1 MGDFQE
7 RLDAGVAAREAA
19 GAVAMLLSS
28 QGQGPILSAG
38 ERVIGSGE
46 RMQPDTVFW
55 IASMTKAVTSVAA
68 LALVDAGKL
77 QLDAPLDTILPEFS
91 GLEVLEGF
99 TPDGAPKLRPARSPV
114 TLRRLLSHTSG
125 FGYPW
130 LSERLGR
137 WQAHSGAGALAPD
150 SRAAHIQPLEFEPGE
165 GWSYGIGIDWA
176 GLAIE
181 AVTGKRLDA
190 ALDELVLAP
199 LGMTQTTFFPDA
211 ALEARRAG
219 VHHRLPDGGL
229 MAAPFDM
236 PREPEVISGGG
247 GLFSTASDYARFLR
261 MLLRGGELDGVRI
274 LSEALAAELGR
285 VQTGPHRAGAFAAAP
300 SGLAREFDLYP
311 DMHTGFG
318 LVGMITP
325 QACASGRGA
334 GAISWAGLFNTY
346 FWIDPEAD
354 LGGLLL
360 TQTAPFADEGAL
372 SLYRAFEAHAY
383 AAQARGGTAG

>member
-1 MGDFQE
+1 MVDFQE
-7 RLDAGVAAREAA
+7 RLEAGVAAREAA
-19 GAVAMLLSS
+19 GAVALMVSS
-28 QGQGPILSAG
+28 QGEGPILTAG
-38 ERVIGSGE
+38 ERVLGSGE
-46 RMQPDTVFW
+46 PMRPDTVFW

-68 LALVDAGKL
+68 LALVDRGQL
-77 QLDAPLDTILPEFS
+77 QLDAPLDGLLPEFA

-99 TPDGAPKLRPARSPV
+99 TSDGAPRLRPARNPV

-137 WQAHSGAGALAPD
+137 WQALSGAGALAQD
-150 SRAAHIQPLEFEPGE
+150 SRAAHVQPLEFEPGE

-190 ALDELVLAP
+190 ALKDLVLEP
-199 LGMTQTTFFPDA
+199 LGMTQTTFFPDD

-229 MAAPFDM
+229 TPAPFNM

-261 MLLRGGELDGVRI
+261 MLLRRGELDGVRV
-274 LSEALAAELGR
+274 LSEAVVAELGR

-311 DMHTGFG
+311 DMQTGYG

-325 QACASGRGA
+325 QACPSGRGA
-334 GAISWAGLFNTY
+334 GSIGWAGLFNTY

-354 LGGLLL
+354 LGGILL

-372 SLYRAFEAHAY
+372 SLYRAFESHAY
-383 AAQARGGTAG
+383 SAQAQGRPGG